1 MFKKHLICL
10 AVVNMFKNLQK
21 ICKFKSKMIFTLAEI
36 ALSITWHVGTFT
48 LRLMYNGLYY
58 LYYGNQPST
67 EELSRQELEERI
79 HDLENKMEE
88 FGNSKNEVKPED
100 EKNK

>member
-1 MFKKHLICL
+1 MMDSVKTYLNYYEEHT
-10 AVVNMFKNLQK
+10 VPPYDNMVPYMK
-21 ICKFKSKMIFTLAEI
+21 C
-36 ALSITWHVGTFT
+36 
-48 LRLMYNGLYY
+48 LYY
-58 LYYGNQPST
+58 LYYGNQPSA

-79 HDLENKMEE
+79 HDLENKMQE

>member
-1 MFKKHLICL
+1 
-10 AVVNMFKNLQK
+10 MFKNLQK

-48 LRLMYNGLYY
+48 LRLMYNSLYY
-58 LYYGNQPST
+58 LYYGNQPSA

-79 HDLENKMEE
+79 HDLENKMQELE
-88 FGNSKNEVKPED
+88 NSKNEVKPENK
-100 EKNK
+100 KNK